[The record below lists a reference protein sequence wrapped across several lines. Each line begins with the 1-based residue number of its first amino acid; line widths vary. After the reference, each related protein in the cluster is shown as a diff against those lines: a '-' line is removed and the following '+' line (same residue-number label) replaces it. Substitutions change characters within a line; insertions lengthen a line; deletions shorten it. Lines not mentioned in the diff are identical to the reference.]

1 MTEDERA
8 IQDAEAAR
16 LSELHDLRRA
26 QELRRILG
34 DPRRRVEVPTE
45 NTAGQPP
52 ITPAAKRY
60 QIG

>member
-8 IQDAEAAR
+8 VREAEASR
-16 LSELHDLRRA
+16 LAQLYELRKA

-45 NTAGQPP
+45 NGSDQPP
-52 ITPAAKRY
+52 PAPTATRY